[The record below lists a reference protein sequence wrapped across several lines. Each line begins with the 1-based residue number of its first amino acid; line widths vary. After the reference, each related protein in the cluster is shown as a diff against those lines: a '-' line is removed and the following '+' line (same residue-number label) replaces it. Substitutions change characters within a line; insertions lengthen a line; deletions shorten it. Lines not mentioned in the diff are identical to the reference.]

1 MSQFTDA
8 VMDFLASLTQGGT
21 RQVTYR
27 YNSDRTLAIH
37 HRKVPEVAGQHDFK
51 RFLNRYVGT
60 HRDGVSGHP
69 LSDRLARR
77 GNVIGQSADEIAL
90 GKDSFEPST
99 VEREHRAHSAHSHHG
114 HRRGDGA

>member
-1 MSQFTDA
+1 MSPFTDA
-8 VMDFLASLTQGGT
+8 EMDLLASLTQRGT
-21 RQVTYR
+21 REVTYR
-27 YNSDRTLAIH
+27 HNSDRTLAIH

-69 LSDRLARR
+69 LGDWLARR

-90 GKDSFEPST
+90 GEDSLEPSILK
-99 VEREHRAHSAHSHHG
+99 REHRAHSAHSHHG
-114 HRRGDGA
+114 HRRGDGG